1 MADRAK
7 SPRLIAAIELGQALL
22 LAANLVW
29 TTLCL
34 GGYRPETM
42 VITSAL
48 TGGLLLVHLV
58 GRLVADAPPPLHP
71 AGWLFV
77 PFVAYAAANVI
88 WLTPVPWLGWHDWLW
103 WAQMIAVF
111 WVVVNLSEVT
121 KPARL
126 LLATL
131 ALLGFATVVLAAYQ
145 VFVKPDWLM
154 LGRQQADQFIGR
166 ASGPFGIPNSLA
178 ALLLL
183 LLPPTAALTLR
194 PGATAV
200 QRVGLGYLAATYL
213 FGLVLTASR
222 GAWIALA
229 LMLLGWPLLVGRRSW
244 AWRATRFGLA
254 VAVLLVMGLAAYFT
268 MPTLRT
274 RFEAMAHDAGE
285 RTRPIMWRGAWQL
298 FREQPVWG
306 SGAGSYNVAFEKYRP
321 AHFQLDS
328 QWAHNDYLNTLS
340 DYGAVGFGLF
350 FGACGWVVIAGVR
363 RARAQP
369 RPVTGDALLDC
380 PHLRQGVALG
390 VGAFGLQL
398 FVDFHLKIPALA
410 MALAIVAGLL
420 VRICWPPSR
429 ASAGRKPARV
439 AIVGLAALAVA
450 AGWFQW
456 VVPHYRAEALR
467 YSARQAMDKLVNRE
481 IREHRDTLDSVRTAM
496 TNAVAIDPTNAQA
509 WSDLAYATSLWAL
522 LEPGLTRK
530 LGLEAEQQAARALNL
545 SILVPEFWL
554 RRAVALDMQDRW
566 LEAGD
571 SCIQALKLAPSHA
584 LVWYYYSYHLSLNP
598 TGIPQARAAIE
609 ISLRLDPSIGPAQLL
624 RQQLAARE
632 SSRQS
637 AHHE

>member
-7 SPRLIAAIELGQALL
+7 STRLFAAIELSQALL

-48 TGGLLLVHLV
+48 TGVLLLVHLI
-58 GRLVADAPPPLHP
+58 GRLVAGSPFRLHP
-71 AGWLFV
+71 AGWLFI
-77 PFVAYAAANVI
+77 PFLAYAAANVI

-103 WAQMIAVF
+103 WAQMTAVF
-111 WVVVNLSEVT
+111 WVVVNWSEVT
-121 KPARL
+121 KPARV
-126 LLATL
+126 LAVTL

-145 VFVKPDWLM
+145 VFVQPDWLM

-166 ASGPFGIPNSLA
+166 ASGSFGIPNSLA

-183 LLPPTAALTLR
+183 LLPPTVALTLR

-200 QRVGLGYLAATYL
+200 QRVGFGYLAATFL

-229 LMLLGWPLLVGRRSW
+229 LILLGWPLLVARRSL
-244 AWRATRFGLA
+244 AWRASRFGLA
-254 VAVLLVMGLAAYFT
+254 VTVLAVMGVAAYFA

-274 RFEAMAHDAGE
+274 RFEVMAQEAGE

-306 SGAGSYNVAFEKYRP
+306 SGAGSYNVAFEKHRP

-350 FGACGWVVIAGVR
+350 FGACGWLVIAGIR

-369 RPVTGDALLDC
+369 RPLSGDALLEC
-380 PHLRQGVALG
+380 PYLRQGVALG
-390 VGAFGLQL
+390 LGAFGLQL

-410 MALAIVAGLL
+410 MALAIVSGLL
-420 VRICWPPSR
+420 VRICWSPSP
-429 ASAGRKPARV
+429 ASASRSLPRAAV
-439 AIVGLAALAVA
+439 PGLAVLAIA
-450 AGWFQW
+450 AGLIHW
-456 VVPHYRAEALR
+456 VVPHYRADALR
-467 YSARQAMDKLVNRE
+467 YSARQAMDKLVDRE
-481 IREHRDTLDSVRTAM
+481 IREHRDTMDSVRTAM
-496 TNAVAIDPTNAQA
+496 AKAVAIDPTNAQA
-509 WSDLAYATSLWAL
+509 WSDLAYATSLRAH
-522 LEPGLTRK
+522 LESGLTRQ
-530 LGLEAEQQAARALNL
+530 LGREAEQQADRALDL
-545 SILVPEFWL
+545 SRIVPEFWL

-571 SCIQALKLAPSHA
+571 SCIKALNLAPSHA

-598 TGIPQARAAIE
+598 AGDPQARAAVE
-609 ISLRLDPSIGPAQLL
+609 ISLRLDPSNGPAQLL

>member
-1 MADRAK
+1 MADRAN
-7 SPRLIAAIELGQALL
+7 SPRLIAAIELGQVLL
-22 LAANLVW
+22 LAGNLGW

-42 VITSAL
+42 VVTSIL
-48 TGGLLLVHLV
+48 TGLLLLVHLA
-58 GRLVADAPPPLHP
+58 GRLVAGSPFRLHP
-71 AGWLFV
+71 AGWLFL
-77 PFVAYAAANVI
+77 PFLAYAAANVT
-88 WLTPVPWLGWHDWLW
+88 WHTPVPWLGWHDWLW
-103 WAQMIAVF
+103 WAQLIVVF
-111 WVVVNLSEVT
+111 WVVVNLSEV
-121 KPARL
+121 KRASHL

-131 ALLGFATVVLAAYQ
+131 ALLGFVTVVLAAYQ

-154 LGRQQADQFIGR
+154 LGRRQAEQFIGR
-166 ASGPFGIPNSLA
+166 ASGSFGIPNSLA

-183 LLPPTAALTLR
+183 LLPASVALTLR

-200 QRVGLGYLAATYL
+200 QRVGFGYLAASYL

-229 LMLLGWPLLVGRRSW
+229 LILLGWPLMAGQRSR
-244 AWRATRFGLA
+244 AWRVSRFGLA
-254 VAVLLVMGLAAYFT
+254 VAVLVVTGVTAYLA
-268 MPTLRT
+268 MPTLRN
-274 RFEAMAHDAGE
+274 RFEAMVHEAGE

-306 SGAGSYNVAFEKYRP
+306 SGAGSYNVAFEKHRP

-350 FGACGWVVIAGVR
+350 FGACGWVVIAGIR
-363 RARAQP
+363 RTRAQP
-369 RPVTGDALLDC
+369 RPVAGAALLDS
-380 PHLRQGVALG
+380 PPVRQGFALG
-390 VGAFGLQL
+390 LGAFGLQL
-398 FVDFHLKIPALA
+398 FVDFHLKIPALG

-420 VRICWPPSR
+420 VRTCWHPTAASTGRSLPR
-429 ASAGRKPARV
+429 AAV
-439 AIVGLAALAVA
+439 LGLAVMAVA
-450 AGWFQW
+450 AGLVIW

-467 YSARQAMDKLVNRE
+467 YSARQAMDKLVDRE
-481 IREHRDTLDSVRTAM
+481 IREHRDTLESVRTAM
-496 TNAVAIDPTNAQA
+496 TRAVAIDPTNAQA
-509 WSDLAYATSLWAL
+509 WSDLAYATSLRAH
-522 LEPGLTRK
+522 LESGFTRK
-530 LGLEAEQQAARALNL
+530 LGVEAEQQADRALRL
-545 SILVPEFWL
+545 AKIVPEFWL

-571 SCIQALKLAPSHA
+571 SCIQAMNLAPSHA

-598 TGIPQARAAIE
+598 AAVPQARAAVE